1 MIKRTSQHP
10 QGDLTF
16 ALAALA
22 VFLIFA
28 AMGMALGGLLILSQQ
43 DTSPAASLTGAAYVP
58 DVSTGKTTP
67 KPGPSATFTSAPVSA
82 KSAATATTKP
92 PTSAPST
99 PRSTASTQASPT
111 ANPGGTRA
119 NPTATAPAGT
129 AKSPPPTSTQKP
141 PVQINAQM
149 ASPDFG
155 AQAFLWWRPEVA
167 DRDLTIMKEFG
178 FSWVRQTFAWEDI
191 EGKGK
196 GQFDWANAD
205 RVIQQVNDHGLK
217 LLARLGTDPEN
228 GMTKRWAG
236 PPPGNAKNFADFA
249 GAMAKRYCGKVQAYQ
264 VWNEPNLTREWGG
277 RAPNPTEYANFLR
290 GAYTAI
296 KAACPSV
303 VVVTAGMAPTERNEP
318 TISYPDAAFY
328 EGMYK
333 AMKGNSNGYF
343 DVLGAHAAGFA
354 APPELD
360 PAEAAA
366 QKKYGGY
373 RFFSF
378 RHLEDIRAIMVRYG
392 DANKRIAIL
401 EFGWTFD
408 RVNPDYKWH
417 GADAGI
423 DDYAQGCF
431 IVRAYDWAK
440 KNWQPWIGL
449 MSVLTMPNLDWIEN
463 GKDPQKEEQYWWAI
477 MEPSRLNELHLRP
490 AIVMIKTYVQTGVIE
505 DRCKTR

>member
-1 MIKRTSQHP
+1 MTRQTPQHP

-16 ALAALA
+16 VLAALA

-28 AMGMALGGLLILSQQ
+28 AIGMALGGLVILTQQ
-43 DTSPAASLTGAAYVP
+43 ETPAANLPRVAYVP
-58 DVSTGKTTP
+58 DISTGKATP
-67 KPGPSATFTSAPVSA
+67 QSAPSATFTAPSISG
-82 KSAATATTKP
+82 KSVATAATS
-92 PTSAPST
+92 TSKPST
-99 PRSTASTQASPT
+99 PSAPPPGSPTRNLASPT
-111 ANPGGTRA
+111 MGPVATRIV
-119 NPTATAPAGT
+119 PTATPQ
-129 AKSPPPTSTQKP
+129 PTNTPKP
-141 PVQINAQM
+141 FAAINAQM

-155 AQAFLWWRPEVA
+155 VQAFLWWRPEIA
-167 DRDLTIMKEFG
+167 DRDLGLMKEYG

-191 EGKGK
+191 EGHGKGK
-196 GQFDWANAD
+196 FEWTNAD
-205 RVIQQVNDHGLK
+205 RVVQQVNDHGLK
-217 LLARLGTDPEN
+217 LLARLSTDPEN
-228 GMTKRWAG
+228 GMTKRWPG
-236 PPPGNAKNFADFA
+236 GPPGNAKHFADFA
-249 GAMAKRYCGKVQAYQ
+249 GAVAKRYCGRIQAYQ

-277 RAPNPTEYANFLR
+277 RPPNPAEYASFLR
-290 GAYTAI
+290 TAYAAI
-296 KAACPSV
+296 KAACPSAV
-303 VVVTAGMAPTERNEP
+303 VISAGMAPTERNEP

-392 DANKRIAIL
+392 DANKRIAVL

-423 DDYAQGCF
+423 DDYTQGCF

-440 KNWQPWIGL
+440 NNWQPWIGL

-477 MEPSRLNELHLRP
+477 MEPSRLDELHLRP
-490 AIVMIKTYVQTGVIE
+490 AIVMIKNYVQAGIIE